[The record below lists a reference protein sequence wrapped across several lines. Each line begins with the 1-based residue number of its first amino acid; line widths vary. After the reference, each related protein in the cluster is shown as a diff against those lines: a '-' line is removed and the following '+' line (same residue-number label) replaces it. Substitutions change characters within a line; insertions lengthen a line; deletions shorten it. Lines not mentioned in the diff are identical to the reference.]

1 MQIVGLELL
10 ALIIAKFVFRVPVHA
25 GGADPLFTFIMI
37 YVLSS
42 LLGFVGMAG
51 LWLSMQGFGVL
62 LRRRIVGPFADWILF
77 DPTGAMGNVYFFLM
91 SVSFAVLWVLMS
103 HGR

>member
-10 ALIIAKFVFRVPVHA
+10 ALIIAKFVFHVPVHGSA
-25 GGADPLFTFIMI
+25 YPLPLFILV
-37 YVLSS
+37 YVMSS
-42 LLGFVGMAG
+42 LLAFVGMAG
-51 LWLSMQGFGVL
+51 LWLIMQGFGVL
-62 LRRRIVGPFADWILF
+62 LHRRIVGSFEHWLLF
-77 DPTGAMGNVYFFLM
+77 DPAGAMGNVYFFLM